1 MMAILTRVKQYLI
14 ILLIRMSVIISN
26 DEHLFMCPL
35 AICMSSLENCLLALQ
50 PIFLLSW
57 ILLLF
62 LLNYMS
68 CLYILEIK
76 PLLVTSF
83 TNTLPQ
89 FMTCLLLCKSLKI
102 CLGPICLFLLLFL
115 LPWETDLRKH
125 WYDLSE
131 NVLPMFLGALWC
143 FFLFKSLSLLEF
155 TFVYGIKVCSNFI
168 DWHVVVQLFQ
178 LPLKRLSLPYCI
190 FLPPLSKINCP

>member
-57 ILLLF
+57 ILLF

-89 FMTCLLLCKSLKI
+89 FMTCLFILFMVSIAVQKLKNLLRSHLFVFAFISIALRDWSKKTLVWLVRECFAYVFRSFMV
-102 CLGPICLFLLLFL
+102 LFL
-115 LPWETDLRKH
+115 
-125 WYDLSE
+125 
-131 NVLPMFLGALWC
+131 
-143 FFLFKSLSLLEF
+143 
-155 TFVYGIKVCSNFI
+155 I
-168 DWHVVVQLFQ
+168 
-178 LPLKRLSLPYCI
+178 
-190 FLPPLSKINCP
+190 